1 MKRVMTAIVKTRQ
14 LRQARMRR
22 SLKTSLSLSTCDW
35 LDDFFNHQPNDELVC
50 GEFFLSE
57 ID

>member
-1 MKRVMTAIVKTRQ
+1 MKRVMTTIVKTLQ
-14 LRQARMRR
+14 LRQARLRR
-22 SLKTSLSLSTCDW
+22 SLETSLSLSTCDW
-35 LDDFFNHQPNDELVC
+35 LDDFINHHPNDELVC